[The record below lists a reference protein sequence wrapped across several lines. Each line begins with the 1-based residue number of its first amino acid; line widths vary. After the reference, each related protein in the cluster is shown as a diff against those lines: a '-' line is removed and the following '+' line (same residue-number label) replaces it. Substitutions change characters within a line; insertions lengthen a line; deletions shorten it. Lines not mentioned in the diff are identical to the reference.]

1 MSTVELVRRPHL
13 DPLDLEEALVAI
25 HDRDELAD
33 AEGRQRLERVRRA
46 LEAEL
51 ARILAE

>member
-1 MSTVELVRRPHL
+1 MSTVELTRRPHL
-13 DPLDLEEALVAI
+13 APLDLEEALVAI
-25 HDRDELAD
+25 HDRDDVAD
-33 AEGRQRLERVRRA
+33 AEGRERLARVRRA

>member
-1 MSTVELVRRPHL
+1 MSTVELIRRPNL
-13 DPLDLEEALVAI
+13 TPLDLEEALVAI
-25 HDRDELAD
+25 HDRDDVAD
-33 AEGRQRLERVRRA
+33 AKGRARLARVRHA